1 MKGLRLYK
9 TEKLCS
15 RTAVSLLFEQGHSS
29 IAFPLRAVYRLH
41 EPVKESPAQ
50 FLITIPKKKIRHAVD
65 RVLLRRRT
73 REAYRLWRRT
83 LLYPT
88 LQQAALGV
96 DIAFIYLDKEPA
108 SYDIIEERM
117 KQLLTRMADAAVAHT
132 TETQQP

>member
-41 EPVKESPAQ
+41 EPGKESPAQ

-73 REAYRLWRRT
+73 REAYRLWRRS

-88 LQQAALGV
+88 LLQTGLGA
-96 DIAFIYLDKEPA
+96 DIAFIYLDKEPTDYA
-108 SYDIIEERM
+108 LIEDRM
-117 KQLLTRMADAAVAHT
+117 KQLLTRIAQAVELHNT
-132 TETQQP
+132 DIQP